1 MDVVT
6 TENPAPADA
15 PRIDL
20 RSFLRAVGR
29 PSFTN
34 AGMEPPE
41 RHDSEVQVELLEDR
55 AAPVTGEPLDVVAF
69 VDGIQNSFVVT
80 HREHRPVVVSYTAAG
95 AVGHRAKLID
105 IEETLAVVAS
115 NADVDWIEE
124 VNAAEH
130 PMPVIALDP
139 TSPPLVERAAVQK
152 LGALRAECELVLTRR
167 LLEDAVGKF
176 VVDGSLLRR
185 PTSPHLYGVVKT
197 TETRYLPDE
206 AILYGLRS
214 GWRSP
219 IFRIP
224 SQMGTDERYSCYL
237 RLHDAARAGWAHGLI
252 RLEAFTADGLL
263 PLAALALRE
272 RQGPGHG
279 DHRWD
284 RHLVSV
290 ATCEK
295 VLRARRPLEFDYVR

>member
-1 MDVVT
+1 MTQT
-6 TENPAPADA
+6 TETPTADTS
-15 PRIDL
+15 PLYDL
-20 RSFLRAVGR
+20 RAFLKAVGG
-29 PSFTN
+29 PSFAS

-41 RHDSEVQVELLEDR
+41 RHDSDAEVELLEDKP
-55 AAPVTGEPLDVVAF
+55 APVAGDPLPAVAF

-95 AVGHRAKLID
+95 AIGAGAKLIGLR
-105 IEETLAVVAS
+105 EQLAIVAS
-115 NADVDWIEE
+115 EADAQWLSE
-124 VNAAEH
+124 VNAGPGRLPILELEA
-130 PMPVIALDP
+130 

-152 LGALRAECELVLTRR
+152 LTSMRTECELGLGQD
-167 LLEDAVGKF
+167 LLEEAVGPF

-185 PTSPHLYGVVKT
+185 TTSPHIYGVVKT

-206 AILYGLRS
+206 TILYGLRR

-219 IFRIP
+219 IFKIAP
-224 SQMGTDERYSCYL
+224 QMGTAERYSCYV
-237 RLHDAARAGWAHGLI
+237 RLHDASRAGWAHGLI
-252 RLEAFTADGLL
+252 RIEAFTPDGLL
-263 PLAALALRE
+263 PLAALALVE
-272 RQGPGHG
+272 KQGPGGG